1 MTVLL
6 FEYGHSKI
14 NTWNGR
20 WAGEDK
26 IFAKEVFLS
35 TSKRE
40 RLSEL
45 GFDLR
50 RGAKKSFTHD
60 FGDGWVAEI
69 TMTVGAKKDF
79 KEVMK
84 HSEGFMGYEWIID
97 SILKHGKIV
106 KE

>member
-20 WAGEDK
+20 WAGEDNV
-26 IFAKEVFLS
+26 FAKEVFLS

-40 RLSEL
+40 RLKEL

-50 RGAKKSFTHD
+50 RGAKKTFTHD
-60 FGDGWVAEI
+60 FGDGWVAKI

-79 KEVMK
+79 EEIMK

-106 KE
+106 KK